1 MQATTRPSSTSPENL
16 PHNNSPL
23 FIILN
28 AINRNT
34 VLHQLWSSLWGVN
47 VLIQKE
53 TRVKVRVTVED
64 VYGKVGNY
72 YICNVIVLLD
82 EMETATTAYLINPT
96 KGQVFEGILEEVS

>member
-1 MQATTRPSSTSPENL
+1 M
-16 PHNNSPL
+16 
-23 FIILN
+23 
-28 AINRNT
+28 
-34 VLHQLWSSLWGVN
+34 WGVN
-47 VLIQKE
+47 VMIQKE